1 MLYFNKNTNS
11 PVIPSPI
18 MPTLHTK
25 TSTLEEKYML
35 CYDMY
40 AAPLKMHRIPKELK

>member
-1 MLYFNKNTNS
+1 MLYFNHQSGHAEPNNANS
-11 PVIPSPI
+11 SYENQ
-18 MPTLHTK
+18 H
-25 TSTLEEKYML
+25 SRGEML